1 MKNTW
6 RETEEGKDSQERRE
20 NQRNTDII
28 FSHSKAAGFSVR
40 RFRETRKHVQLNP
53 ATTIQQKGIGEAPE
67 NVSVVKVKSVLKPSR
82 LAVVHTTHE
91 QPRPPSHS
99 ALRTRS
105 SSKLITVQ
113 RSLEDAEEIER
124 ERRQR
129 ARASSSTEPSQLTVT
144 PQDSPHTAQ
153 ALDNQGQNDL
163 LPSCQYSLEEDE
175 GFSDWTHLSRR
186 KQGQMEHKDVET
198 HVNGSRHSKLQLCSS
213 SAQQSKLHDI
223 NVYDS
228 TPSIQTRP
236 PLSNQQNLDEDNGD
250 EDWGAREQTRRDDIK
265 AAEREERETR
275 RWCAEEDDARR
286 VKGHESSFWKKQNES
301 CDMDEK
307 REKKAEMKISYTSTV
322 ILQQNGRQYSTN
334 GQEGRR
340 TNDSVSEEVFEKSS
354 EENQQHTETED
365 QTHEEVQRR
374 LREQERERKR
384 KDVMEKLKRLS
395 ISSGDPEEPFSPLS
409 PKSPSYMAEGEE
421 WQSEGTSSITER
433 TESLNRSVKKKNSI
447 KKTQPPTIISKLD
460 GRLEQYNHAIEVN
473 LPSLLGEQ
481 LVTSGSVFLPPN
493 CQEICKSPMANVR
506 IVEPGVTVLL
516 LQRAKQESCKEGNA
530 AKVMDVP
537 TPPEPVS
544 ARKTLFEAGEAWNQ
558 NSTKAV
564 SSKDTEGMKVGVT
577 DLINQ
582 WVKGNCDVKS
592 PSSKGACQEVKAG
605 EVRNIKSM
613 WENLGDSSPQDKSCA
628 KGSTGKRYKFVESG
642 HGKYEK
648 VLINSDT
655 N

>member
-1 MKNTW
+1 M
-6 RETEEGKDSQERRE
+6 
-20 NQRNTDII
+20 
-28 FSHSKAAGFSVR
+28 
-40 RFRETRKHVQLNP
+40 
-53 ATTIQQKGIGEAPE
+53 
-67 NVSVVKVKSVLKPSR
+67 
-82 LAVVHTTHE
+82 
-91 QPRPPSHS
+91 
-99 ALRTRS
+99 S
-105 SSKLITVQ
+105 SSILRRQSSKKGLEKLQRITVQ

-409 PKSPSYMAEGEE
+409 PKSPSYM
-421 WQSEGTSSITER
+421 ITER

-460 GRLEQYNHAIEVN
+460 GRLEQYNHAIE
-473 LPSLLGEQ
+473 
-481 LVTSGSVFLPPN
+481 
-493 CQEICKSPMANVR
+493 
-506 IVEPGVTVLL
+506 
-516 LQRAKQESCKEGNA
+516 ESCKEGNA